1 MSLNAGEAMDR
12 RAVGVLSAGHLCI
25 DLCQGAIPAFLPF
38 LLIERHLSYTAA
50 AGLVLAANMASS
62 VVQPV
67 FGHLADRYSTPW
79 LMPLGLVVA
88 GTGLAL
94 AGFAPSYLLIAL
106 SVALSGIGIAAFH
119 PEAAR
124 LMNAVAGKKRA
135 TGMSIFSIGGS
146 LGFAIGPLLTTAL
159 LLLLG
164 LGGASL
170 LLVPE
175 VALAIVLIVHFSRFA
190 LYSSKSSQKGRGE
203 QPARPDAWG
212 PFARLT
218 GMIMCRSVIFYGLNT
233 FLPLYWI
240 ATLHQSKVAG
250 GTALTVLL
258 AAGIIGTF
266 VGGRMA
272 DRYGRRI
279 VVLLALS
286 CLAPLLLAFV
296 LFSEANTALALVLLI
311 PIGFALFAPFS
322 VMVVMGQEYLPNRV
336 GTASGVT
343 LGLAVTV
350 GGITAP
356 LFGHIA
362 DLYSVHAALGWLA
375 CVPLLAIALAFTLP
389 RTRLSGAQVA
399 ASPEQA

>member
-1 MSLNAGEAMDR
+1 MDR
-12 RAVGVLSAGHLCI
+12 RAVGVLSTGHLCI

-38 LLIERHLSYTAA
+38 LLIERHLSYMAA

-62 VVQPV
+62 VVQPI

-79 LMPLGLVVA
+79 LMPAGLVVA
-88 GTGLAL
+88 GAGLAL

-159 LLLLG
+159 LLALG

-175 VALAIVLIVHFSRFA
+175 VLLSIVLVKHFSRFA
-190 LYSSKSSQKGRGE
+190 LYRSQSGQKGGGDH
-203 QPARPDAWG
+203 QPPARPDAWG
-212 PFARLT
+212 PFACLT
-218 GMIMCRSVIFYGLNT
+218 AMIMCRSVIFYGLNT

-258 AAGIIGTF
+258 ASGISGTF

-272 DRYGRRI
+272 DRYGRRVV
-279 VVLLALS
+279 VVLALG
-286 CLAPLLLAFV
+286 CLTPLLLAFV
-296 LFSEANTALALVLLI
+296 LFSRLNTTLALALLI

-362 DLYSVHAALGWLA
+362 DLYSIHAALGWLA
-375 CVPLLAIALAFTLP
+375 CVPLLATVLAFTLP
-389 RTRLSGAQVA
+389 RTRMPEAV
-399 ASPEQA
+399 ASPE